1 MPLEGIALIWA
12 VDRPLDMARTVVN
25 VAGDG
30 VAAAAVAASEGE
42 DVKYIPAVS

>member
-1 MPLEGIALIWA
+1 
-12 VDRPLDMARTVVN
+12 

-42 DVKYIPAVS
+42 DVKYVPATA

>member
-1 MPLEGIALIWA
+1 
-12 VDRPLDMARTVVN
+12 MARTVVN

-42 DVKYIPAVS
+42 DVRFVPAV